1 MQTSSPIFS
10 SRMSLPYLVMGEWA
24 HWYRLP
30 RLDYI
35 SENKKSEIII
45 SKLALT
51 QNSKPLVLVEKELL
65 KIEFWYKDLLSL
77 KMDYI

>member
-10 SRMSLPYLVMGEWA
+10 SRMYLPYLVMGEWA
-24 HWYRLP
+24 HWYRLS

-51 QNSKPLVLVEKELL
+51 QDSKPLVLVEKELL
-65 KIEFWYKDLLSL
+65 KIEF
-77 KMDYI
+77 

>member
-24 HWYRLP
+24 HWHRLSS
-30 RLDYI
+30 LDYI

-51 QNSKPLVLVEKELL
+51 QNSNPLVLVEKELL